1 MRSKP
6 QTLQGVGV
14 CETPN
19 PKRRGGAKL
28 ESEATK
34 PLKRERRV
42 WVPCETLNSKTAE
55 WLRKIQTLKG
65 VGECK
70 TLNPKRSEWLRNPHT
85 LKKEWVRAQPQTR
98 KRSEWVRNACTK
110 VEAEKFKGAGG
121 CEKTKQTKL
130 PNLSLLTAGHGHAP
144 GPWTAERRHGP
155 P

>member
-1 MRSKP
+1 MRLNPMQTPNGVRGYGWVRSKP

-19 PKRRGGAKL
+19 PKRRGGAEL

-42 WVPCETLNSKTAE
+42 WVPCETLNPKTAE

-85 LKKEWVRAQPQTR
+85 LKKEGVG
-98 KRSEWVRNACTK
+98 ACAT
-110 VEAEKFKGAGG
+110 
-121 CEKTKQTKL
+121 
-130 PNLSLLTAGHGHAP
+130 PNP
-144 GPWTAERRHGP
+144 KKE
-155 P
+155 